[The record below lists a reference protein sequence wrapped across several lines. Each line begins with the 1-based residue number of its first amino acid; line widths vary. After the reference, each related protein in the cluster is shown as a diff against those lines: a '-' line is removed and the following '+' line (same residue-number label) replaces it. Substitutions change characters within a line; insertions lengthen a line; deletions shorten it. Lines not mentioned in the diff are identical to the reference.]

1 MNEDAGSLRHY
12 EGLYWRRPMLAAALT
27 IAALSLA
34 GIPLTVGFIAKFY
47 LFAVGVSGA
56 LWTLIWALILGSAI
70 GIYYYLRI
78 VISMIKREADKP
90 VERSQDLNA
99 VGTVTVVLLGVSIV
113 ILGIYPTPLIA
124 VVQQLIQSFGA

>member
-1 MNEDAGSLRHY
+1 M
-12 EGLYWRRPMLAAALT
+12 T